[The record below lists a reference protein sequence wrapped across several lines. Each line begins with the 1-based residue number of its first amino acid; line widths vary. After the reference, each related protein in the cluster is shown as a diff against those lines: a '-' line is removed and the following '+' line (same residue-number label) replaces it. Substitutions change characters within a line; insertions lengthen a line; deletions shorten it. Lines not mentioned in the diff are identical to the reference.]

1 MIGKTIL
8 HYKVTEKLGQGGMGA
23 VFKAMDTKLDRVVAL
38 KFLPPQAL
46 TDESDKAR
54 FIHEAR
60 SAAALHHPNICTV
73 YEINEAEDQIFISM
87 AYLPGGSLKDKIEK
101 GPLGAEDTLK
111 IAVQIAKGLQA
122 AHEKQIVHRD
132 IKPTNIM
139 FSESGAATV
148 LDFGL
153 AKSKHQTHVTKLGTT
168 MGTVAYMSPEQT
180 RGDDVDHRTD
190 IWSLGVMLYEMTA
203 GRRPFRGDYD
213 EAVIYSILNEAPAPV
228 EELRRDA
235 DPNLVYIIQ
244 KAMAK
249 SPAERYQTA
258 ADMLADLEASLDE
271 IKIGSSKSR
280 TATRTRIG
288 PAKRKAGLGRFAT
301 PRVVVPGALIAA
313 AAVAAL
319 FMLFRGGKGGVTE
332 TVAVVDEQGR
342 TVQRAVPKSEYRRS
356 FSLYFFDNK
365 TGDASKDWIGAA
377 IPELLEMDLGQDPF
391 LTIRSPFDGSAVDR
405 LQRAGFKSWEDA
417 PWIFKKR
424 LANDSHVGFLVTGSF
439 AIERGEYVVTR
450 ALHEAPS
457 GRLVAEKTHREK
469 SIFTLIDE
477 MSVEL
482 KRDLNVPLVQT
493 ETSKDLPVAEI
504 TTSSVA
510 ALEDIALALRRA
522 AIDRDWEGSIALYEK
537 ALAADSTAA
546 IAYFSLLQLYIDSN
560 RGDKLDWAMQRL
572 MQNLYRLPERTQ
584 FMGKYAYYLLRKE
597 PEKAFAVLRM
607 AIDLYP
613 EDISARQTLAANF
626 AARNRIDEAIELY
639 EEILTIDPDRT
650 EIVQTIGG
658 LYRAKGDFPKAL
670 EHYEE
675 YAAKYPTNVD
685 SFTEIAATHAVAGD
699 YDQAMRNYEK
709 ALLLEPQDVSV
720 LTAISGIEWRR
731 GRTEEAL
738 ARYAEAL
745 TLCKKSD
752 DRVAIHDGV
761 ETLYL
766 KRGQLEKAFDEMRLK
781 WAELEKSGSPIQG
794 MIVRMIDARQFVKA
808 DRADEAFEILGKLRR
823 ELGPPYDGMVPLGY
837 VYVYL
842 ELDQA
847 DSADVYLQRLM
858 PFIDA
863 YQIEQLRQNVYF
875 AQGRIAEIRGENAKA
890 IENFEKQS
898 EINPAE
904 AVVHYLIGR
913 CQRKLGDYANAEAS
927 FAKALKIYP
936 SDPDVLY
943 ELALL
948 QSDRGE
954 KEKAIASI
962 EKALYVWKDAD
973 PVFKRARDARETRAR
988 WTS

>member
-8 HYKVTEKLGQGGMGA
+8 HYRVTEKLGQGGMGA
-23 VFKAMDTKLDRVVAL
+23 VYKAEDTKLDRVVAL

-46 TDESDKAR
+46 ADESDKAR

-73 YEINEAEDQIFISM
+73 YEINEADDQIFISM
-87 AYLPGGSLKDKIEK
+87 AYLPGGSLKDRIEK
-101 GPLGAEDTLK
+101 GPIGAEDTLR
-111 IAVQIAKGLQA
+111 IAIQIAKGLQA

-213 EAVIYSILNEAPAPV
+213 EAVIYSILNEVPAPV
-228 EELRRDA
+228 EELRKDA
-235 DPNLVYIIQ
+235 DPNLAYIIQ

-249 SPAERYQTA
+249 SPADRYQTA
-258 ADMLADLEASLDE
+258 AEILADLEASLDE
-271 IKIGSSKSR
+271 IRIGSSKSR

-288 PAKRKAGLGRFAT
+288 PARRKAGLARFAA
-301 PRVVVPGALIAA
+301 PRVFIPAAIVAA
-313 AAVAAL
+313 AAIVAPFVL
-319 FMLFRGGKGGVTE
+319 TRGGKGGVTD
-332 TVAVVDEQGR
+332 TVAVTDEQGR
-342 TVQRAVPKSEYRRS
+342 TMQRAVPKSEYRRS

-365 TGDASKDWIGAA
+365 TGDASRNWLAAA
-377 IPELLEMDLGQDPF
+377 IPVLLETDLGQDPF
-391 LTIRSPFDGSAVDR
+391 LTIRSPFDGVAVDR

-417 PWIFKKR
+417 PWTFKQR

-439 AIERGEYVVTR
+439 AVEGREFVVTR

-457 GRLVAEKTHREK
+457 GRLVAEKTHRHT
-469 SIFTLIDE
+469 SIFALIDD

-482 KRDLNVPLVQT
+482 KRDLNVPIVQT

-504 TTSSVA
+504 STSSVE
-510 ALEDIALALRRA
+510 ALEDIALASRKA
-522 AIDRDWEGSIALYEK
+522 AIDRDWAGSIALFEK
-537 ALAADSTAA
+537 AVAADSTAA

-560 RGDKLDWAMQRL
+560 RGERLDWAIERL
-572 MQNLYRLPERTQ
+572 MRNLYKLPERTQ
-584 FMGKYAYYLLRKE
+584 YMGKYAYYLLRKE

-607 AIDLYP
+607 VIDLYP
-613 EDISARQTLAANF
+613 EDISARETLAANF

-639 EEILTIDPDRT
+639 EEILAIDPDRT
-650 EIVQTIGG
+650 ELLQTIGG
-658 LYRAKGDFPKAL
+658 LYRAKGDLPKAL
-670 EHYEE
+670 SHYEE
-675 YAAKYPTNVD
+675 YAAKYPTNVG
-685 SFTEIAATHAVAGD
+685 SFTELAATHAVAGD
-699 YDQAMRNYEK
+699 YDQAMGNYEK

-720 LTAISGIEWRR
+720 LTAVAQTEWRR
-731 GRTEEAL
+731 GRTDEAL
-738 ARYAEAL
+738 AKYAEAL
-745 TLCKKSD
+745 ALCKKPD
-752 DRVAIHDGV
+752 DRVAIHDGI
-761 ETLYL
+761 ETVYL
-766 KRGQLEKAFDEMRLK
+766 KRGQLDKTFGEMRLK
-781 WAELEKSGSPIQG
+781 WAELEKTGSPIQG
-794 MIVRMIDARQFVKA
+794 MIAKMIDARHFVKA
-808 DRADEAFEILGKLRR
+808 DRADEAFEILGNLRR
-823 ELGPPYDGMVPLGY
+823 ELGPPYDGMIPLGY

-842 ELDQA
+842 EMEQA
-847 DSADVYLQRLM
+847 DSAEAHLERLM

-863 YQIEQLRQNVYF
+863 YQIEQLRPSVYF
-875 AQGRIAEIRGENAKA
+875 AQGRIAEIRGDYSKA
-890 IENFEKQS
+890 IGSFQKQS
-898 EINPAE
+898 AANPTE

-913 CQRKLGDYANAEAS
+913 CQRKLGDYTLADAS
-927 FAKALKIYP
+927 IARTLKIYVN
-936 SDPDVLY
+936 DPDALY

-962 EKALYVWKDAD
+962 EKALEAWKDAD
-973 PVFKRARDARETRAR
+973 PEFKRAREARDTLAR

>member
-23 VFKAMDTKLDRVVAL
+23 VFKAEDTKLGRVVAL
-38 KFLPPQAL
+38 KFLPPQTLA
-46 TDESDKAR
+46 DEGDKAR

-87 AYLPGGSLKDKIEK
+87 AYLSGGSLKDRIEK

-111 IAVQIAKGLQA
+111 IAIQIARGLQA

-190 IWSLGVMLYEMTA
+190 IWSLGVMLYEMTT

-213 EAVIYSILNEAPAPV
+213 EAVIYSILNEVPAPV
-228 EELRRDA
+228 EELRKDA
-235 DPNLVYIIQ
+235 DPNLAFIIQ
-244 KAMAK
+244 KAIAK
-249 SPAERYQTA
+249 NPADRYQTA
-258 ADMLADLEASLDE
+258 AEMLADLEASLDE

-288 PAKRKAGLGRFAT
+288 PARRETGLGRFVKL
-301 PRVVVPGALIAA
+301 RFVVPGALMVAA
-313 AAVAAL
+313 AAVAL

-342 TVQRAVPKSEYRRS
+342 TMQRAVPKSEYRRS

-365 TGDASKDWIGAA
+365 TGDPGKDWIGAA
-377 IPELLEMDLGQDPF
+377 IPILLETDLGQDPF

-417 PWIFKKR
+417 PWTFKQR

-439 AIERGEYVVTR
+439 AIEGGEYVVTR

-469 SIFTLIDE
+469 SIFALIDD

-482 KRDLNVPLVQT
+482 KKDLNVPLVQT

-504 TTSSVA
+504 TTTSAA
-510 ALEDIALALRRA
+510 ALEDIALASRKA
-522 AIDRDWEGSIALYEK
+522 AIDRDWAGSIALFEK
-537 ALAADSTAA
+537 AVAADSTAA

-560 RGDKLDWAMQRL
+560 RGDKLDWSIQHL

-607 AIDLYP
+607 VIDLYP
-613 EDISARQTLAANF
+613 EDIAARQTLAIQF
-626 AARNRIDEAIELY
+626 AARNRFDEAIELY

-650 EIVQTIGG
+650 ELLQTIGG
-658 LYRAKGDFPKAL
+658 LYRSKGDLAKAL

-675 YAAKYPTNVD
+675 YAAKYPTNVG
-685 SFTEIAATHAVAGD
+685 SFTEIAATHMIEGD
-699 YDQAMRNYEK
+699 YDRAMQNFEK

-720 LTAISGIEWRR
+720 LTAVAGIHATL

-738 ARYAEAL
+738 AKYADAL
-745 TLCKKSD
+745 ALCKKSD
-752 DRVAIHDGV
+752 DRVEIYSNVQAV
-761 ETLYL
+761 YL
-766 KRGQLEKAFDEMRLK
+766 KRGQLEKSFEQMRLK
-781 WAELEKSGSPIQG
+781 WAELEKSGSPVQG
-794 MIVRMIDARQFVKA
+794 MIVKMIDARHLVKA
-808 DRADEAFEILGKLRR
+808 DRAAEAFEIVGKLRR
-823 ELGPPYDGMVPLGY
+823 ELGPPYNGMVPLGY

-847 DSADVYLQRLM
+847 DSAEVYLQKLM

-875 AQGRIAEIRGENAKA
+875 AQGRIAEIRGDYAKA
-890 IENFEKQS
+890 IEDFQKQS
-898 EINPAE
+898 AINPTE
-904 AVVHYLIGR
+904 AFVHYLIGR
-913 CQRKLGDYANAEAS
+913 CQRKLGDYANAETS
-927 FAKALKIYP
+927 LAKTLKIYP
-936 SDPDVLY
+936 NDPDALY

-954 KEKAIASI
+954 KEKAIATLD
-962 EKALYVWKDAD
+962 KALDVWKDAD
-973 PVFKRARDARETRAR
+973 PVFKRARDARDTRAR

>member
-1 MIGKTIL
+1 MIGKKVL
-8 HYKVTEKLGQGGMGA
+8 HYTITEKLGQGGMGV
-23 VFKAMDTKLDRVVAL
+23 VFKAEDTKLDRIVAL
-38 KFLPPQAL
+38 KFLPAQAL
-46 TDESDKAR
+46 ADESDKAR

-73 YEINEAEDQIFISM
+73 YEINETEDQFFISM
-87 AYLPGGSLKDKIEK
+87 AYLPGGSLKDRIEK
-101 GPLGAEDTLK
+101 GPVGAEDTLK
-111 IAVQIAKGLQA
+111 IAIQIAKGLQA
-122 AHEKQIVHRD
+122 AHEKQIIHRD

-180 RGDDVDHRTD
+180 RGDDVDHRSD
-190 IWSLGVMLYEMTA
+190 IWSLGVMLYEMTT

-213 EAVIYSILNEAPAPV
+213 EAVIYSILNEAPTPV
-228 EELRRDA
+228 EELRKDA
-235 DPNLVYIIQ
+235 DPNLAFIIH
-244 KAMAK
+244 KAIAK
-249 SPAERYQTA
+249 NPADRYQTV

-280 TATRTRIG
+280 TATRSRIG
-288 PAKRKAGLGRFAT
+288 PARRETGLGRFVK
-301 PRVVVPGALIAA
+301 PRVVVPGALV
-313 AAVAAL
+313 VAATIVAL
-319 FMLFRGGKGGVTE
+319 FVFTRGGKGGVTD
-332 TVAVVDEQGR
+332 TVAVTDEQGR
-342 TVQRAVPKSEYRRS
+342 TMQRTVPKSEYRRS

-417 PWIFKKR
+417 PWTFKQR

-457 GRLVAEKTHREK
+457 GRLVAEKTHRGK
-469 SIFTLIDE
+469 SIFALIDE

-510 ALEDIALALRRA
+510 ALEDIALASRRA
-522 AIDRDWEGSIALYEK
+522 AIDRDWEGSIALFEK
-537 ALAADSTAA
+537 AVAADSTAA

-560 RGDKLDWAMQRL
+560 RGDKLDWSIQRL

-597 PEKAFAVLRM
+597 PDKAFAVLQM

-613 EDISARQTLAANF
+613 EDISARETLAANF
-626 AARNRIDEAIELY
+626 AARNRIDEALELY
-639 EEILTIDPDRT
+639 EEILAIDPDRT

-675 YAAKYPTNVD
+675 YAAKYPTNVS

-720 LTAISGIEWRR
+720 LTAIAGIEGRR
-731 GRTEEAL
+731 GRFQEAQ
-738 ARYAEAL
+738 AKYAEAL
-745 TLCKKSD
+745 ALCKKSD
-752 DRVAIHDGV
+752 DRAGIYAAVQ
-761 ETLYL
+761 TLYL
-766 KRGQLEKAFDEMRLK
+766 ERGQLEKSFEQMHLK
-781 WAELEKSGSPIQG
+781 WAELEKSGSPVQA
-794 MIVRMIDARQFVKA
+794 MMSKLTDARQLVKA
-808 DRADEAFEILGKLRR
+808 DREAEAFEIIDKLRR
-823 ELGPPYDGMVPLGY
+823 EFGPPYNGMVPLGY

-842 ELDQA
+842 DMDQA
-847 DSADVYLQRLM
+847 DSAEVYLQRLM

-863 YQIEQLRQNVYF
+863 YQIEQLRQVVYF
-875 AQGRIAEIRGENAKA
+875 GYGRIAEIRGDYAKA

-898 EINPAE
+898 AINPTE
-904 AVVHYLIGR
+904 AIVHYLIGR
-913 CQRKLGDYANAEAS
+913 CQRKLGDYASAEAS

-936 SDPDVLY
+936 SDADALY

-948 QSDRGE
+948 QSDKGE
-954 KEKAIASI
+954 KEKAIATLD
-962 EKALYVWKDAD
+962 KALDVWKDAD
-973 PVFKRARDARETRAR
+973 PVFKRAREARDTRAR